1 MAEGDFLS
9 AADLLN
15 FNKQV
20 QGNSLSGMA
29 SQAIGGWAPDMTTWS
44 PVSQG
49 LGTFGKTFLSALLGN
64 YARQDASD
72 QLSKVVS
79 VLPQL
84 GASPNSVAV
93 PEGVDADAFNV
104 LKGKAALGDMMAS
117 VLGKQQK
124 EVAKNKVLG
133 ELEAYGYKAPE
144 TITEGGTGGAQ
155 GPKIEEIPGT
165 PQFEAA
171 QKRTKESFDN
181 ERTLNNDFTKDKTVQ
196 DFKYKEQG
204 LKALSEAYKDI
215 SGTSDFELIR
225 RGAQMVEPGL
235 AVRADDQQSIIGAA
249 SALGM
254 SVAAVKAAIEG
265 NTKLDPKV
273 RSGIMRIAQ
282 RAYNSTLDD
291 YNTVR
296 NNYVTRAADN
306 MLNPAKVVPYGEG
319 KAFEDLYPELSKQ
332 IGGSLATKPII
343 PTDGASGIDAAKVEF
358 ARKAKA
364 SGMSIEDARKAWA
377 LEEQKLLGG
386 VSSSSADILNMR

>member
-1 MAEGDFLS
+1 MAESDFLS

-15 FNKQV
+15 FNRQV

-29 SQAIGGWAPDMTTWS
+29 SQAIGGWSPNMTTWS
-44 PVSQG
+44 PTEQG
-49 LGTFGKTFLSALLGN
+49 LGSFGKTFLSALLGN

-117 VLGKQQK
+117 VLGKQQQAA
-124 EVAKNKVLG
+124 AKGKVLG
-133 ELEAYGYKAPE
+133 ELEAYGYKPPE
-144 TITEGGTGGAQ
+144 TVTEGGTGGAQ
-155 GPKIEEIPGT
+155 GAKIEEIPGT

-235 AVRADDQQSIIGAA
+235 AVRADDQQSIVGAA

-265 NTKLDPKV
+265 NTKLDSKV
-273 RSGIMRIAQ
+273 RDGIMRIAQ

-296 NNYVTRAADN
+296 NNYVTRAADSR
-306 MLNPAKVVPYGEG
+306 LNPAKVVPYGAG
-319 KAFEDLYPELSKQ
+319 KAFDELYPDLARQ
-332 IGGSLATKPII
+332 IGGGAAVKPSMQL
-343 PTDGASGIDAAKVEF
+343 DNLSGVEAAKAEF
-358 ARKAKA
+358 ARKARA
-364 SGMSIEDARKAWA
+364 SGMPIEEARRAWA
-377 LEEQKLLGG
+377 LEEKKLLGG
-386 VSSSSADILNMR
+386 VSASSADILNMR